1 MIFLDTLPDMR
12 PCRQGRAKA
21 QLRKGEEEAPRFES
35 GGLCQLCGHVMRHRG
50 VSTYLAFDED
60 FAREGFIPW
69 NPWPGRLQ
77 AQLNGSASGA

>member
-1 MIFLDTLPDMR
+1 
-12 PCRQGRAKA
+12 
-21 QLRKGEEEAPRFES
+21 
-35 GGLCQLCGHVMRHRG
+35 MRHRG